1 MHHASLTSATNRVP
15 ERVSHPHYHLA
26 IMDLHPSLG
35 ASSAV
40 ACHLRNGSNSTRKGL
55 CGSQLIIAMKTKFTR
70 LALLLS
76 IGALMPVAYAQEK
89 KTEESKKTDEKT
101 VVVEEKVVVA
111 IEKGSIA
118 SALGD
123 SATFSILTKA
133 LQVTGLDATLG
144 SNKGTFTIFAP
155 TDEAFSKLPPG
166 ALDKLMLPENNEK
179 LRSLLLYHVL
189 PGSFAMA
196 DLKNGEIKTMN
207 GEKIEVDIKSNTKQV
222 EDSKIAS
229 ADLVATNGVI
239 HSIDKVMVPHSL
251 DGFAKLD
258 EK

>member
-1 MHHASLTSATNRVP
+1 
-15 ERVSHPHYHLA
+15 
-26 IMDLHPSLG
+26 
-35 ASSAV
+35 
-40 ACHLRNGSNSTRKGL
+40 
-55 CGSQLIIAMKTKFTR
+55 
-70 LALLLS
+70 
-76 IGALMPVAYAQEK
+76 MPVAFAQEK
-89 KTEESKKTDEKT
+89 GTEEKKT
-101 VVVEEKVVVA
+101 VVVEEKVAVVL
-111 IEKGSIA
+111 EKGSIA
-118 SALGD
+118 AALGD

-189 PGSFAMA
+189 PGTFAVA

-207 GEKIEVDIKSNTKQV
+207 GEKIEVDIKSDTKQV
-222 EDSKIAS
+222 EDSKIS
-229 ADLVATNGVI
+229 SGDLVATNGVI

>member
-1 MHHASLTSATNRVP
+1 MHLLEWHVVCELKGNT
-15 ERVSHPHYHLA
+15 
-26 IMDLHPSLG
+26 
-35 ASSAV
+35 
-40 ACHLRNGSNSTRKGL
+40 TRKALVGRNTD
-55 CGSQLIIAMKTKFTR
+55 IRTMKTKFTR

-76 IGALMPVAYAQEK
+76 IGALMPVAFAQEK
-89 KTEESKKTDEKT
+89 EKT
-101 VVVEEKVVVA
+101 KETKTTVVEEKVMVGP
-111 IEKGSIA
+111 EKGSIA
-118 SALGD
+118 SALADG
-123 SATFSILTKA
+123 ATFSILTKA
-133 LQVTGLDATLG
+133 LQATGLDATLG
-144 SNKGTFTIFAP
+144 AKGTFTIFAP
-155 TDEAFSKLPPG
+155 TDEAFSKLPAG
-166 ALDKLMLPENNEK
+166 TLDKLMLPENNEK

-189 PGSFAMA
+189 PGTFALA

-207 GEKIEVDIKSNTKQV
+207 GEKIEVDIKSDTKQV